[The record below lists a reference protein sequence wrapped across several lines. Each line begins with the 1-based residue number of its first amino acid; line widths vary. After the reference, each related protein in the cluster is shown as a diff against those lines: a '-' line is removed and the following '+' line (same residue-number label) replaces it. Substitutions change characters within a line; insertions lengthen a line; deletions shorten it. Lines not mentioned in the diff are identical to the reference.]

1 MRDISEYIYGEDY
14 AERNKAFE
22 EEMFR
27 IEERHADYFK
37 NRPPANET
45 EEHDRLHNHYA
56 LRTASGQVSFTF
68 NQGSGLPENIR
79 EECKQAFHRVWKYA

>member
-14 AERNKAFE
+14 TERNKAFE
-22 EEMFR
+22 EEMSK
-27 IEERHADYFK
+27 IEDRHAEYFK
-37 NRPPANET
+37 SRKPVNET

-68 NQGSGLPENIR
+68 NQGSDLPEAIR
-79 EECKQAFHRVWKYA
+79 QECKEAFHRIWKYE